1 MIRIGIDGRELSGG
15 VRTGI
20 GRYIAEIVRA
30 ASRSGWECFLYGE
43 RTAELAVT
51 LPRVRHCV
59 LGNGWTQWWD
69 QVRLPRRLAS
79 DKVAVFLSPYY
90 KCPLWAPCPV
100 VLTIHDLFFI
110 QYPGQR
116 RPLYDAVMTWLA
128 RLYVSRA
135 AAVITDSEYSKRA
148 IMERIGV
155 PETKV
160 TVIPVALGA
169 EFRPQPLSDAVRHR
183 YGITD
188 PYILY
193 VGNFKPHKNLARLIQ
208 AYAALPETL
217 RKTYRLVLAGG
228 DRDHRPALERQ
239 VRSLGLDGLVLFSGS
254 IEDKNLPEIYSGCA
268 LFVLPSLE
276 EGFGL
281 PALEAMACGVPVA
294 AANRAA
300 IPEVV
305 GQAAVLFDP
314 DNVAS
319 IGEAMERILS
329 QGELRER
336 LRQQGLQRAG
346 EFTVER
352 TAGRVLALLREVSH
366 GR

>member
-1 MIRIGIDGRELSGG
+1 MIRIGVDGRELSGG

-20 GRYIAEIVRA
+20 GRYVAEIVRA
-30 ASRSGWECFLYGE
+30 ISQSGGECVLYGE
-43 RTAELAVT
+43 STAGPAVT
-51 LPRVRHCV
+51 LPGVRHCG
-59 LGNGWTQWWD
+59 LSNGWTQWWD
-69 QVRLPRRLAS
+69 QVRLPRRLAR

-90 KCPLWAPCPV
+90 KGPLWAPCPV
-100 VLTIHDLFFI
+100 VLTIHDVFFI

-155 PETKV
+155 SEAKV
-160 TVIPVALGA
+160 AVIPVALGA
-169 EFRPQPLSDAVRHR
+169 EFRPQPLSDAARRR

-208 AYAALPETL
+208 AYSSLPETL

-239 VRSLGLDGLVLFSGS
+239 AGSLGVDGRVLFPGF
-254 IEDKNLPEIYSGCA
+254 IEDEYLPEIYSGCV
-268 LFVLPSLE
+268 LFILPSLE

-281 PALEAMACGVPVA
+281 PALEAMACGAPVA

-300 IPEVV
+300 VPEVV

-314 DNVAS
+314 ENIAAIS
-319 IGEAMERILS
+319 EAMARILS
-329 QGELRER
+329 QDELQER
-336 LRQQGLQRAG
+336 LRQQGLRRAG

-352 TAGRVLALLREVSH
+352 TAGRVLALLREVSQ